1 MSTKDDTPAAPA
13 EAPRKPAASR
23 AKPPRRAASG
33 DIAPKASPAATRAGA
48 SWPW

>member
-13 EAPRKPAASR
+13 IPAESPRKPATSR
-23 AKPPRRAASG
+23 A
-33 DIAPKASPAATRAGA
+33 KASPAATRAGA